1 MLIGIIVTGH
11 GNFASGLASSIE
23 VIAGKQDKF
32 EAIDFPIGSTNTE
45 LAKQLQEAVDRLN
58 CSDIIFCTDI
68 AGGTPFNQSVI
79 LSTHLPN
86 SKVISGTNVPVLLE
100 ALFSRANQTALSLS
114 EILVDSHQSRI
125 QVFQSRSQTKIA
137 IKAQKIFTADFIE
150 SNKYLVIDDN
160 KFAGFFSKENVEKE
174 NIPVKEYNDA
184 FIIPGLI
191 DTHIHGAVGHDTMDS
206 TPEALKSIGDYLLTQ
221 GTTTWMPTTVTA
233 PLEDIYKAIANVAEC
248 KDTLNSA
255 RILGMF
261 IEGPYITS
269 KHKGAHPE
277 EHIRPLNKEEI
288 EKMAEYNTVKSIII
302 APEKE
307 DAPKFTKWITQ
318 DLKIKVS
325 LGHSSANYEEACAC
339 FDMGAD
345 AGVHTYCAM
354 EQLHHRNPN
363 LLGAIMTRNDVYAEL
378 IADGIHVSLP
388 AMKILLQNKP
398 KDKALLVSDA
408 IQGTGLKDGRYMLG
422 TLPFNV
428 KDGIARID
436 SGNLAGST
444 TTLLKEVRRLIL
456 ELHENPIHAVNMA
469 SLNPAKRFGV
479 DDELGS
485 IASGKKADFLIRT
498 PDYELKETWLDGKCV
513 FKA

>member
-1 MLIGIIVTGH
+1 M
-11 GNFASGLASSIE
+11 
-23 VIAGKQDKF
+23 
-32 EAIDFPIGSTNTE
+32 
-45 LAKQLQEAVDRLN
+45 
-58 CSDIIFCTDI
+58 
-68 AGGTPFNQSVI
+68 
-79 LSTHLPN
+79 
-86 SKVISGTNVPVLLE
+86 
-100 ALFSRANQTALSLS
+100 
-114 EILVDSHQSRI
+114 
-125 QVFQSRSQTKIA
+125 TKIA

-150 SNKYLVIDDN
+150 SNKYLVIEDN

-191 DTHIHGAVGHDTMDS
+191 DTHIHGAIGHDTMDS

-485 IASGKKADFLIRT
+485 IAIGKKADFLIIT

-513 FKA
+513 FTA

>member
-1 MLIGIIVTGH
+1 M
-11 GNFASGLASSIE
+11 
-23 VIAGKQDKF
+23 
-32 EAIDFPIGSTNTE
+32 
-45 LAKQLQEAVDRLN
+45 
-58 CSDIIFCTDI
+58 
-68 AGGTPFNQSVI
+68 
-79 LSTHLPN
+79 
-86 SKVISGTNVPVLLE
+86 
-100 ALFSRANQTALSLS
+100 
-114 EILVDSHQSRI
+114 
-125 QVFQSRSQTKIA
+125 TKIA

-150 SNKYLVIDDN
+150 SNNYLIVEDN
-160 KFAGFFSKENVEKE
+160 KFAGFLSKEDVKKE

-288 EKMAEYNTVKSIII
+288 EKMSEYNTVKSIII

-444 TTLLKEVRRLIL
+444 TTLLKEVRRLVL

-485 IASGKKADFLIRT
+485 IAIGKKADFLIIT

-513 FKA
+513 FKRSHGCIGRRVRTTCATSQDCVISPLKRVLPSHRRGMMPTCDRTRPSSHIRQRMAIRGLLAPRQWERRMMTRTAPTRSPMNPPSQRHATTVESYLTTVCYVPSSHQTVRSVH

>member
-1 MLIGIIVTGH
+1 M
-11 GNFASGLASSIE
+11 S
-23 VIAGKQDKF
+23 
-32 EAIDFPIGSTNTE
+32 
-45 LAKQLQEAVDRLN
+45 
-58 CSDIIFCTDI
+58 
-68 AGGTPFNQSVI
+68 
-79 LSTHLPN
+79 
-86 SKVISGTNVPVLLE
+86 
-100 ALFSRANQTALSLS
+100 
-114 EILVDSHQSRI
+114 
-125 QVFQSRSQTKIA
+125 
-137 IKAQKIFTADFIE
+137 
-150 SNKYLVIDDN
+150 
-160 KFAGFFSKENVEKE
+160 
-174 NIPVKEYNDA
+174 
-184 FIIPGLI
+184 
-191 DTHIHGAVGHDTMDS
+191 
-206 TPEALKSIGDYLLTQ
+206 
-221 GTTTWMPTTVTA
+221 
-233 PLEDIYKAIANVAEC
+233 
-248 KDTLNSA
+248 
-255 RILGMF
+255 
-261 IEGPYITS
+261 
-269 KHKGAHPE
+269 
-277 EHIRPLNKEEI
+277 
-288 EKMAEYNTVKSIII
+288 
-302 APEKE
+302 
-307 DAPKFTKWITQ
+307 
-318 DLKIKVS
+318 
-325 LGHSSANYEEACAC
+325 
-339 FDMGAD
+339 AD

-485 IASGKKADFLIRT
+485 IAIGKKADFLIIT